1 MVSVTVQKAGD
12 DSIHPMGSRTIGTAM
27 RGCLSANVVGTT
39 TASFSIMEGERPT
52 LMNASA
58 RLNLLRLT
66 THVVGL
72 PLPPSG

>member
-1 MVSVTVQKAGD
+1 MVSVTMQKAGD
-12 DSIHPMGSRTIGTAM
+12 DSIHPMGRTTGTTM
-27 RGCLSANVVGTT
+27 RGSVSANVVGTAT
-39 TASFSIMEGERPT
+39 VSFSIMEGEMPT
-52 LMNASA
+52 LMNVSA